1 MKQGSRYLVRES
13 VLVRHFRKETF
24 LDSQKKSFDLLQPV
38 FDMLRN
44 AGQFSLEN
52 LDIEVLAD
60 TCEERVRFLGLYR
73 RAVTTPAFRS
83 LMRLCHRPWLPLLK
97 YEALV
102 MTCAHF
108 LKYTFKNRSSIE
120 IHATRHG
127 RASDLQG
134 GLAAVWRGTATRANA
149 ALVKVSK
156 ISSASARWRPVTT
169 NLRIWFRERDLSRY
183 LGEPSSY
190 DGDGSHEILSEGVW
204 VRFPYHH
211 PEAACIQGEAQ
222 GYKPGF
228 LGICWYSLGNTMR
241 MNVLLAS
248 DEREL
253 GHEFSTSGVF

>member
-1 MKQGSRYLVRES
+1 
-13 VLVRHFRKETF
+13 
-24 LDSQKKSFDLLQPV
+24 
-38 FDMLRN
+38 MLRN

-134 GLAAVWRGTATRANA
+134 GLEAVVRDCNEGRRRI
-149 ALVKVSK
+149 SK
-156 ISSASARWRPVTT
+156 
-169 NLRIWFRERDLSRY
+169 
-183 LGEPSSY
+183 
-190 DGDGSHEILSEGVW
+190 
-204 VRFPYHH
+204 
-211 PEAACIQGEAQ
+211 
-222 GYKPGF
+222 
-228 LGICWYSLGNTMR
+228 GIESFIGIGSLG
-241 MNVLLAS
+241 A
-248 DEREL
+248 RENKITPL
-253 GHEFSTSGVF
+253 VSRARLVSVSGQSYLVHR